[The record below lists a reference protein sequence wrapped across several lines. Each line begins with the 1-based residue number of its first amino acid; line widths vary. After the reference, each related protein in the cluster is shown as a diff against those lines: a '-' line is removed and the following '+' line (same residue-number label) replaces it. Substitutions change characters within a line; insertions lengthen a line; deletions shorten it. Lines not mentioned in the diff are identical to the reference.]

1 MKTKADYIVRAMFL
15 GIFLC
20 IAIAVM
26 VLFASC
32 NGCKKPVEPVPG
44 VVDVIEQTH
53 NPKIDSLKKLSFVLI
68 DSIGKLNTELAKQKN
83 KTAIAE
89 SKATATSERLKSAL
103 KNKDTVEIIVYAK
116 DITEEYDNYRQHTV
130 TQDSIQEAVIEKQT
144 ATIINDRA
152 EIELHESK
160 YNLLKQSHTSLE
172 YENKILRSENSTLKK
187 KVKRRGF
194 WGKVFGFGFGAAVV
208 KEVVTGV
215 IKK

>member
-1 MKTKADYIVRAMFL
+1 MKHEINFYTRVLLIYLLV
-15 GIFLC
+15 
-20 IAIAVM
+20 AIA
-26 VLFASC
+26 LCLLASC
-32 NGCKKPVEPVPG
+32 NGCKRPVEPVPG

-53 NPKIDSLKKLSFVLI
+53 NPKIDSLKKLSFILI

-89 SKATATSERLKSAL
+89 SKATATSKRLQEAL
-103 KNKDTVEIIVYAK
+103 NKKDTNQIIVYAD
-116 DITEEYDNYRQHTV
+116 DIIEEYNAYIQESNR
-130 TQDSIQEAVIEKQT
+130 QDSIQEAIIEKQA
-144 ATIINDRA
+144 ATIISNRA

-160 YNLLKQSHTSLE
+160 YSLLKQSHTSLE